1 MCHGWPLTLHL
12 LQVKVY
18 SPPAYG
24 GQVQV
29 DDRGEVGGGFVG
41 ALREVKTYHEG
52 RVLTERCTSLC
63 VSI

>member
-24 GQVQV
+24 GQIQV
-29 DDRGEVGGGFVG
+29 DDRGETGGGLVG
-41 ALREVKTYHEG
+41 ALKGPVVQQQEG
-52 RVLTERCTSLC
+52 RPAHALTAL
-63 VSI
+63 